1 MYVFVRAN
9 AIGWVRRPPPGKLVA
24 DAARNCPPIGPAW
37 TAKVSRRAQV
47 SAHGESKMDKR
58 LFVILAAVAAALLTG
73 APVRAGEAGTP
84 AGQPEHHMKK
94 YFFVLLR
101 RGTNHSQ
108 SKEEAEK
115 IQEGHMAHLRETA
128 QSGQLQIAGP
138 FDDDKADWRGILI
151 YDVATFDEARRLCEA
166 DPAVK
171 AGRLVCDIHAW
182 WSQTGATLK

>member
-1 MYVFVRAN
+1 MR
-9 AIGWVRRPPPGKLVA
+9 
-24 DAARNCPPIGPAW
+24 
-37 TAKVSRRAQV
+37 
-47 SAHGESKMDKR
+47 SAYGESKMRER
-58 LFVILAAVAAALLTG
+58 LFVILAAVAAALVMG
-73 APVRAGEAGTP
+73 APVRAAETGTP

-101 RGTNHSQ
+101 RGPDHSQ

-128 QSGQLQIAGP
+128 QAGQLQIAGP
-138 FDDDKADWRGILI
+138 FDDDKGDWRGILI
-151 YDVATFDEARRLCEA
+151 YDVGTVEEARRLCEG